1 MIGEFEQYHGAAI
14 RDLIV
19 GAGQPLRIEASDDR
33 GRVNTFVV
41 NDEIGIYLKHSSKRL
56 PPWQFMYSD
65 EHSVEIERLAVRC
78 RTVWL
83 LHVCGLDG
91 VVVINLVEFL
101 AMNPAEAETTCFV
114 RVDRDRNTMYR
125 VNGTGGKLPRPKRR
139 GLAAIFEDLRA

>member
-19 GAGQPLRIEASDDR
+19 GARQPLMIEASDEH

-41 NDEIGIYLKHSSKRL
+41 NEAVGVYLKHSSGRL

-65 EHSVEIERLAVRC
+65 EHFDEIQRLGERC
-78 RTVWL
+78 RKVWL
-83 LHVCGLDG
+83 MHVCGRDG
-91 VVVINLVEFL
+91 VVVIDLDEFL
-101 AMNPAEAETTCFV
+101 LMNPSDAATTRFV

-125 VNGTGGKLPRPKRR
+125 VNGTGGRLPRPKRR
-139 GLAAIFEDLRA
+139 GLAAIFEDLRS